1 MTYSSISDQKPKKIH
16 KYPCKTQVLWE
27 RFCMQGLESIETG
40 QTFFLLFVNYKI
52 SIDCNYPQV
61 IFTEHQLNWFKSHS
75 V

>member
-40 QTFFLLFVNYKI
+40 QTFFSYFLLTIKLALIVTIPKLFLPSI
-52 SIDCNYPQV
+52 S
-61 IFTEHQLNWFKSHS
+61 
-75 V
+75 